1 MIYTIELCL
10 SNEVAHCYLCRK
22 NGCWVWMWCWRPWKA
37 RHSYILVSMARANG
51 IRRFQRRHFAGRLL
65 SYSCSYRK
73 HLLYIH
79 GFKRK
84 HHLWGKSRWYKVLGP
99 LFESCIVWQT
109 PAVSKTLSEDKNEW
123 PSRQV
128 HLVSSWSLGHL
139 LRPVLQRKLEIY
151 GDFTCLPELSHRIS
165 ITSGMLP
172 LQVFTHQVDFFHPLK
187 AVPTPSLQVRLS
199 TATSWL
205 LRKLNVQWS
214 WDRQHVPHR
223 TDWHSVGAGIWY
235 IEGPCHRGSI
245 RRIGGLTLLVRI
257 LRMAEKSQERH
268 PPQPGHDKQTLG
280 L

>member
-1 MIYTIELCL
+1 MLWISCFIFFFPIFVTAFEIFWRLASRRLWPCRISSVDQFHPHRNTIELCL

-37 RHSYILVSMARANG
+37 RHSYILVSMAGANG

-139 LRPVLQRKLEIY
+139 LRRVLQRKLEIY

-187 AVPTPSLQVRLS
+187 AVPTPSLPLQLHGCSGSSMCSGRGIVNISL
-199 TATSWL
+199 TE
-205 LRKLNVQWS
+205 
-214 WDRQHVPHR
+214 R
-223 TDWHSVGAGIWY
+223 TGI
-235 IEGPCHRGSI
+235 PLAQASD
-245 RRIGGLTLLVRI
+245 T
-257 LRMAEKSQERH
+257 
-268 PPQPGHDKQTLG
+268 
-280 L
+280 